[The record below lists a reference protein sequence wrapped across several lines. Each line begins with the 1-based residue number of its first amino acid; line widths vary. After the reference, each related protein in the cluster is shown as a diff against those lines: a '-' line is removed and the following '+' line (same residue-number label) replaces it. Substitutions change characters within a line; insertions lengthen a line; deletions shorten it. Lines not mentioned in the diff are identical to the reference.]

1 MKPGPRVLDLSV
13 ILLPLLPTA
22 KLLSGSCCIMAA
34 VGSCI
39 DWLLSDCWS
48 EKAFLG
54 RVLLL
59 LLFGCD
65 VTSLALERYFNAF
78 PCREST

>member
-13 ILLPLLPTA
+13 ILLPLLLPTA
-22 KLLSGSCCIMAA
+22 RVFSGSWCIMAA
-34 VGSCI
+34 VGSCM
-39 DWLLSDCWS
+39 SGCCWS

-59 LLFGCD
+59 LGCD
-65 VTSLALERYFNAF
+65 VTSAALERYFNAF
-78 PCREST
+78 TCREST